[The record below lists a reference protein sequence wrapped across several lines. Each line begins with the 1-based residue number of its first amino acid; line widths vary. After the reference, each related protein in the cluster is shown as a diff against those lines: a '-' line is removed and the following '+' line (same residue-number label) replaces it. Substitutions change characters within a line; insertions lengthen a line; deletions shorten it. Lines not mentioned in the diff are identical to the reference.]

1 VADATIVKNARRG
14 SSISRPGR
22 SKMMADSTTQYL
34 GSNGFPDVSYGGRIL
49 MNAATDSSEVSELES
64 RHKSLVSRR
73 EALKGD
79 VTTLE
84 AELAARRRRLR
95 ALMDEAESEGF
106 DPNNIKEEIRKATE
120 VVRVKLDGFEADIE
134 AGEKMVQPMLDEVK
148 KG

>member
-1 VADATIVKNARRG
+1 
-14 SSISRPGR
+14 
-22 SKMMADSTTQYL
+22 
-34 GSNGFPDVSYGGRIL
+34 